1 MLARKK
7 IPWLALGLALIAYG
21 VFGWAVA
28 ESSNVWSEAIV
39 EQGKAWGL
47 IIDDEYASAI
57 IDLLGVSL
65 IVAIALGLTAPI
77 ALVTICFGSWQK
89 SETKAWISILGWS
102 FAVVFIL
109 RWINY
114 FARFLVLLC
123 AALLAR
129 LEFQSAGYNSW
140 QTFVILTLACLS
152 GFGLGV
158 FSFWQLGQ

>member
-1 MLARKK
+1 MIARKK
-7 IPWLALGLALIAYG
+7 IPWLALGLALLAYG

-28 ESSNVWSEAIV
+28 ESSTVWSEEIV

-57 IDLLGVSL
+57 IDLLAVAL
-65 IVAIALGLTAPI
+65 IIAIAVCLTAPI
-77 ALVTICFGSWQK
+77 ALVTIFFGIWLK
-89 SETKAWISILGWS
+89 SETKAWISILIWA

-114 FARFLVLLC
+114 FVRFLVLLS
-123 AALLAR
+123 ANLLGR
-129 LEFQSAGYNSW
+129 LEFHSAGYNSW
-140 QTFVILTLACLS
+140 QTFVILTLACLG